1 MNIDVEAFGL
11 YLAVIVAGAL
21 LLWSVWPAVWPRK
34 KVEEVKLDPIP
45 EPAPAPVVEEVK
57 PAPVA
62 SLEPVVAKAQEEVKT
77 NIDAKT
83 EEIFVKVM
91 EEAAKTNTPI
101 SETIKEVTAT
111 VEPVKVA
118 APKAKKPAAKKE
130 KTFVPAAAPKP
141 KAPAKKAPAKKV
153 TKK

>member
-1 MNIDVEAFGL
+1 MNDELITIIAFVVVVFGIGW
-11 YLAVIVAGAL
+11 YF
-21 LLWSVWPAVWPRK
+21 WPK
-34 KVEEVKLDPIP
+34 QKIEEPKLDPVP
-45 EPAPAPVVEEVK
+45 EPAPVAEIK

-62 SLEPVVAKAQEEVKT
+62 SLEPVVDKAQEEVKT

-101 SETIKEVTAT
+101 TEAIKEVVAT
-111 VEPVKVA
+111 VEPVKIE

-130 KTFVPAAAPKP
+130 KTFIPAAAPKS
-141 KAPAKKAPAKKV
+141 KVPAKKV

>member
-21 LLWSVWPAVWPRK
+21 LLWSVWPAMWPKK
-34 KVEEVKLDPIP
+34 KVEELKLDPVP
-45 EPAPAPVVEEVK
+45 EPAPAPVAEIK

-62 SLEPVVAKAQEEVKT
+62 SLEPVVAKAQEEVKA

-101 SETIKEVTAT
+101 SEAIKEVVAT
-111 VEPVKVA
+111 VEPVKVE

-141 KAPAKKAPAKKV
+141 KVPAKKAPAKKV

>member
-1 MNIDVEAFGL
+1 MNDELITIIAFV
-11 YLAVIVAGAL
+11 VIAL
-21 LLWSVWPAVWPRK
+21 GIGWYMWPKTR
-34 KVEEVKLDPIP
+34 VEEPKLDPIP

-62 SLEPVVAKAQEEVKT
+62 SLEPVVVPEPVVE
-77 NIDAKT
+77 
-83 EEIFVKVM
+83 
-91 EEAAKTNTPI
+91 TP
-101 SETIKEVTAT
+101 APAP
-111 VEPVKVA
+111 EPVKVEA
-118 APKAKKPAAKKE
+118 PVDTPKAKKLAAKKE

>member
-21 LLWSVWPAVWPRK
+21 LLWSVWPVMWTK
-34 KVEEVKLDPIP
+34 KKKEELTLDPV
-45 EPAPAPVVEEVK
+45 PAPVAEIK

-62 SLEPVVAKAQEEVKT
+62 SLEPVVAPVVDKAQEEVKV

-83 EEIFVKVM
+83 EEAFVKAM
-91 EEAAKTNTPI
+91 ETEAKVEAPVATP
-101 SETIKEVTAT
+101 
-111 VEPVKVA
+111 KV
-118 APKAKKPAAKKE
+118 KKPAAKKE

-141 KAPAKKAPAKKV
+141 KVPAKKVPAKKV

>member
-21 LLWSVWPAVWPRK
+21 LLWSVWPAMWPK
-34 KVEEVKLDPIP
+34 QKVEEVKLDPIP
-45 EPAPAPVVEEVK
+45 EPAPVAEIK

-62 SLEPVVAKAQEEVKT
+62 SLEPVVTKAQEEVKT

-101 SETIKEVTAT
+101 SEAIKEVVAT
-111 VEPVKVA
+111 VEPVKVE

-141 KAPAKKAPAKKV
+141 KVPAKKAPAKKV

>member
-21 LLWSVWPAVWPRK
+21 LLWSVWPAVWPKK
-34 KVEEVKLDPIP
+34 KVEELKLDPVP
-45 EPAPAPVVEEVK
+45 EPAPAPVAEIK

-62 SLEPVVAKAQEEVKT
+62 SLEPVVAPEPAREEIKT

-83 EEIFVKVM
+83 EEAFVKAM
-91 EEAAKTNTPI
+91 ETEAKVETP
-101 SETIKEVTAT
+101 
-111 VEPVKVA
+111 VA

>member
-1 MNIDVEAFGL
+1 MNDELITIIAFV
-11 YLAVIVAGAL
+11 VIAL
-21 LLWSVWPAVWPRK
+21 GIGWYMWPK
-34 KVEEVKLDPIP
+34 QKVEEPKLDPIP

-62 SLEPVVAKAQEEVKT
+62 SLEPVVV
-77 NIDAKT
+77 
-83 EEIFVKVM
+83 
-91 EEAAKTNTPI
+91 P
-101 SETIKEVTAT
+101 
-111 VEPVKVA
+111 EPVVETPA
-118 APKAKKPAAKKE
+118 PAPEPVVEAPVVAPKAKKPAVKKE